1 MSIPSSRV
9 AASRPQALGMART
22 DKADST
28 RHAIFL
34 SYAPLH
40 RTSRFCIREGAIE
53 YERASMKPIRIASRG
68 SKLAL
73 VQSNYIRSRLE
84 ELSGEVEV
92 SIVKISTRGD
102 RDKSD
107 FLNKPDSI
115 GYFTSEVEN
124 ALLDG
129 RADVAVHSLKDL
141 PTAYTQGLTIAA
153 IPQRQSV
160 ADALVTSLDAA
171 SLADLPAGATVGT
184 SSLRR
189 IAQVR
194 LLRDDLKCVPLRG
207 NVETRL
213 AKVARG
219 EVDAAIV
226 ACAGLHRLGLAD
238 RISAVLPPQ
247 EFLPPP
253 AQGALAVQIRAD
265 DTELAELVAKLDDRN
280 ARITAETERC
290 ILASMHGGCSIPL
303 GVYSRIEGHN
313 IIIDALISDIEGDK
327 HIKRTVTAPIDQAK
341 TTAENL
347 AQELLEAG
355 AKEILDKIRPG
366 QID

>member
-1 MSIPSSRV
+1 
-9 AASRPQALGMART
+9 
-22 DKADST
+22 
-28 RHAIFL
+28 
-34 SYAPLH
+34 
-40 RTSRFCIREGAIE
+40 
-53 YERASMKPIRIASRG
+53 MKPIRIASRG
-68 SKLAL
+68 SKLAM
-73 VQSNYIRSRLE
+73 VQSNYIKARLE
-84 ELSGEVEV
+84 ELSGDVEV
-92 SIVKISTRGD
+92 SIIKISTRGD

-141 PTAYTQGLTIAA
+141 PTAYTAGLTIAA
-153 IPQRQSV
+153 IPTRQAV

-194 LLRDDLKCVPLRG
+194 LIRKDLKCVPLRG

-226 ACAGLHRLGLAD
+226 ACAGLNRLGLDD
-238 RISAVLPPQ
+238 RISAVLPPE

-253 AQGALAVQIRAD
+253 AQGALGVQTRID
-265 DTELAELVAKLDDRN
+265 DAEVTALVAQLDDRD
-280 ARITAETERC
+280 ARITAETERR

-303 GVYSRIEGHN
+303 GVYSRIKGDS
-313 IIIDALISDIEGDK
+313 IIIDAVVSDVKGEK
-327 HIKRTVTAPIDQAK
+327 HIRRTVTAPIDQAQ
-341 TTAENL
+341 TTADKL
-347 AQELLEAG
+347 AQELLNAG
-355 AKEILDKIRPG
+355 AKEILDQIRPG

>member
-1 MSIPSSRV
+1 
-9 AASRPQALGMART
+9 
-22 DKADST
+22 
-28 RHAIFL
+28 
-34 SYAPLH
+34 
-40 RTSRFCIREGAIE
+40 
-53 YERASMKPIRIASRG
+53 MKRIRIASRG

-73 VQSNYIRSRLE
+73 VQSNYIRSRLAE
-84 ELSGEVEV
+84 IAGEAEV
-92 SIVKISTRGD
+92 SIVRISTRGD

-107 FLNKPDSI
+107 FLNRPNSI

-141 PTAYTQGLTIAA
+141 PTAYTQGLTVAA
-153 IPQRQSV
+153 IPTRECV

-189 IAQVR
+189 IAQVH
-194 LLRDDLKCVPLRG
+194 LLRGDLNCVPLRG

-226 ACAGLHRLGLAD
+226 ACAGLYRLGLAE
-238 RISAVLPPQ
+238 RISAVLPPE

-265 DTELAELVAKLDDRN
+265 DTDLAELVAMLDDRD
-280 ARITAETERC
+280 ARITAETERH

-303 GVYSRIEGHN
+303 GVYSRIDGDN
-313 IIIDALISDIEGDK
+313 IIIDAMISDVEGNK
-327 HIKRTVTAPIDQAK
+327 HVKRSTSAPIDQAK
-341 TTAENL
+341 TCAEQL
-347 AQELLEAG
+347 AEELLAAG
-355 AKEILDKIRPG
+355 GQEILDQIRPG
-366 QID
+366 HAN

>member
-1 MSIPSSRV
+1 
-9 AASRPQALGMART
+9 
-22 DKADST
+22 
-28 RHAIFL
+28 
-34 SYAPLH
+34 
-40 RTSRFCIREGAIE
+40 
-53 YERASMKPIRIASRG
+53 MKRIRIASRG

-84 ELSGEVEV
+84 EIGGDVEI
-92 SIVKISTRGD
+92 SIVRISTKGD

-107 FLNKPDSI
+107 FLNKPNSI

-141 PTAYTQGLTIAA
+141 PTAYTQGLAVAA
-153 IPQRQSV
+153 IPTRECV
-160 ADALVTSLDAA
+160 ADALVTSFDAA
-171 SLADLPAGATVGT
+171 SLADLPADTTVGT

-226 ACAGLHRLGLAD
+226 ASAGLYRLGLSQ

-247 EFLPPP
+247 EFLPAP

-265 DTELAELVAKLDDRN
+265 DADLAELVAKLDDRD
-280 ARITAETERC
+280 ARITAETERR

-303 GVYSRIEGHN
+303 GVYSRIDGDN
-313 IIIDALISDIEGDK
+313 IIIDALVCDVEG
-327 HIKRTVTAPIDQAK
+327 IKYVKRSAAAPIKHARGC
-341 TTAENL
+341 AERL
-347 AQELLEAG
+347 AEDLLAAG
-355 AKEILDKIRPG
+355 GQEILDQIRPR
-366 QID
+366 

>member
-1 MSIPSSRV
+1 
-9 AASRPQALGMART
+9 
-22 DKADST
+22 
-28 RHAIFL
+28 
-34 SYAPLH
+34 
-40 RTSRFCIREGAIE
+40 
-53 YERASMKPIRIASRG
+53 MKRIRIASRG

-84 ELSGEVEV
+84 EIAGQVTV
-92 SIVKISTRGD
+92 SIVRISTKGD

-107 FLNKPDSI
+107 FLNKPNSI

-141 PTAYTQGLTIAA
+141 PTTYTEGLTVAA
-153 IPQRQSV
+153 IPKRECV
-160 ADALVTSLDAA
+160 ADALVTSLDAT

-194 LLRDDLKCVPLRG
+194 LLRGDLKCVPLRG

-226 ACAGLHRLGLAD
+226 ASAGLYRLGLAE

-247 EFLPPP
+247 EFLPAPG
-253 AQGALAVQIRAD
+253 QGALAVQIRAD
-265 DTELAELVAKLDDRN
+265 DKDLTELVAKLDDRD
-280 ARITAETERC
+280 ARITAETERRV
-290 ILASMHGGCSIPL
+290 LASMHGGCSIPL
-303 GVYSRIEGHN
+303 GVYSRIEGN
-313 IIIDALISDIEGDK
+313 SIIIDALISDIEGCK
-327 HIKRTVTAPIDQAK
+327 HIKRTVTAPIDQAGIC
-341 TTAENL
+341 AQQL
-347 AQELLEAG
+347 AQDLLNAG
-355 AKEILDKIRPG
+355 GQEILNKIRPTPTN
-366 QID
+366 